1 MSDLLDCNPE
11 AFRGVD
17 VLSETECVNRGCT
30 YDMTHSQLPSCLM
43 SPKDYGYEVAGSRE
57 DTELGFKYL
66 LKHKEKAGPYSSDKN
81 KDIEF
86 LNFEVEMRGNEVLR
100 FKVKLYV
107 LIKSFCI

>member
-17 VLSETECVNRGCT
+17 VLSETECVNRGCI
-30 YDMTHSQLPSCLM
+30 YDTTHSQLPSCLM
-43 SPKDYGYEVAGSRE
+43 SPKAYGYEVAGSRE

-66 LKHKEKAGPYSSDKN
+66 LKHKGKLGPYSSDEN

-86 LNFEVEMRGNEVLR
+86 LNFEVEMRGNDVLR
-100 FKVKLYV
+100 FKVKLY
-107 LIKSFCI
+107 LFT